1 METTTI
7 AERGAT
13 VKTTDAPMYAKVLVM
28 KEIQFHLNVLLIL
41 GVHLS
46 TGVSLIHCYQNTSA
60 TLWGSEELPGH

>member
-1 METTTI
+1 
-7 AERGAT
+7 
-13 VKTTDAPMYAKVLVM
+13 M

-60 TLWGSEELPGH
+60 TLWGSEELPGHGKELGAAASAGLLL